1 MNQPGGQ
8 RVLRMAILQGAKVIE
23 ERVLRRRE
31 TVTIGSAPPP
41 RNTFVVPASNLP
53 PTFPIFELRG
63 TQYFLHFTDGMDG
76 KISTG
81 AAEIDFAGL
90 KAQGIAKRGGAGDY
104 AVPLSDQSKGKVR
117 LGEVTLLFQFVAP
130 PPEVPRPALPAT
142 AKGSVWAMVDKTFGT
157 ILALSLFAHFSC
169 IFAVSQRETK
179 PQEEITLEELPD
191 RFVKMIVP
199 EKPPEPPKTAQQAG
213 ADQGKKTD
221 KPSKAKGKE
230 AAPKD
235 AAARKAEI
243 AQKVAG
249 KGLLKLIGAEGEG
262 FGAVEDVL
270 GAGGKSM
277 GVAEALAGAGGV
289 QAATGELL
297 AQAGRRGGGSGTA
310 AGIGDLAT
318 SGGGNVNLGEGRVG
332 QARISGRVMD
342 QGPEV
347 ESGSCDREAIARF
360 VKLRIRAIVGCYERE
375 LKRNTSLRGK
385 VTVRFTIGENGRVTD
400 VEIDENTL
408 GNDAVI
414 SCIKTTV
421 RLWAFPIK
429 GNECPV
435 AYPFVFTPAG

>member
-1 MNQPGGQ
+1 MIQPGQ

-53 PTFPIFELRG
+53 ASFPIFELRG

-76 KISTG
+76 KVSTG

-90 KAQGIAKRGGAGDY
+90 KAQGIAKKSSAGDY

-130 PPEVPRPALPAT
+130 PPEVPKAVLPPT
-142 AKGSVWAMVDKTFGT
+142 AKGSVFAMVDKTFTT
-157 ILALSLFAHFSC
+157 ILVLSLFTHFSC
-169 IFAVSQRETK
+169 IFAVSQREAR
-179 PQEEITLEELPD
+179 PQDEITLEELPD

-213 ADQGKKTD
+213 ADDAKKND
-221 KPSKAKGKE
+221 KPKSNKGKDTG
-230 AAPKD
+230 PKD
-235 AAARKAEI
+235 AAQRKAEI
-243 AQKVAG
+243 AKGVAQ

-262 FGAVEDVL
+262 SGAIEDVL
-270 GAGGKSM
+270 GAGGKSL

-289 QAATGELL
+289 QAATGDML
-297 AQAGRRGGGSGTA
+297 AQAGRRGGGSGSA

-318 SGGGNVNLGEGRVG
+318 SGGGNVNLGEGSVG
-332 QARISGRVMD
+332 RAHISGRVMD

-347 ESGSCDREAIARF
+347 ESGSCDRESIARF
-360 VKLRIRAIVGCYERE
+360 VKLRIRAIQGCYERE

-385 VTVRFTIGENGRVTD
+385 VTVRFTIGDSGKVSD
-400 VEIDENTL
+400 VEIEENTI
-408 GNDAVI
+408 GNDAVV

-421 RLWAFPIK
+421 RLWVFPIK

-435 AYPFVFTPAG
+435 AYPFLFAPAG